1 MFSASVSPC
10 IQRRKT
16 RQAKGKTKM
25 MNIVILQSLTDWEE
39 LVSCAYSASGSLLS
53 SSDGESL
60 TACSP
65 VQETHSEW
73 ELRPGKPDQSP
84 RTPGACQKLAAQTHH
99 GRKYQRLFTLNLYVS
114 AFENS
119 KINDNQK

>member
-1 MFSASVSPC
+1 MFSASVFPC
-10 IQRRKT
+10 IQRGKT

-53 SSDGESL
+53 PSDGESL

-73 ELRPGKPDQSP
+73 ELRPGSRPNSQDSGRLSEVGRSDP
-84 RTPGACQKLAAQTHH
+84 PWQKISTFIYL
-99 GRKYQRLFTLNLYVS
+99 KFMCVC
-114 AFENS
+114 
-119 KINDNQK
+119 I